1 MKKIMFVVGMVLSF
15 SLLAVSLS
23 GFPNKAMAETLVGNW
38 QELEYGHQAVLGRQ
52 EERTREMQLQQYQQQ
67 QYMQQQQLMN
77 QKNLYNQSHQS
88 KKYLTLGARLEGSRE

>member
-1 MKKIMFVVGMVLSF
+1 MKKLRVVVGMVLAFSF
-15 SLLAVSLS
+15 MALGLS
-23 GFPNKAMAETLVGNW
+23 GYSTKAMAETLVGNW
-38 QELEYGHQAVLGRQ
+38 QELEYGHQAVLERQ

-88 KKYLTLGARLEGSRE
+88 QKYLTLGATLEGSRE